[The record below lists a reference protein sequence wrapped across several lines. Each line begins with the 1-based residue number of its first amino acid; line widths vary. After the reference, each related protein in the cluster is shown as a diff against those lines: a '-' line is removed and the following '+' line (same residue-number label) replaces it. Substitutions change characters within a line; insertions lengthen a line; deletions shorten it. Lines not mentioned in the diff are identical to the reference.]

1 MIRLALKIVGGIFA
15 VVVLYLT
22 FTFVQVWW
30 SSRQDDR
37 TPSNAIVV
45 LGAAQWNGTPSPVY
59 KERLDHAAE
68 LYKQGVAK
76 TIVVTGGKQQG
87 DKVGE
92 GFAGYNYLKGKGV
105 PEKALLIEVGG
116 TNTYEELSAAV
127 PILDSNNLGH
137 SVTLVSS
144 PYHAFRS
151 EAIARE
157 VGLSPHFSAADS
169 ESSLSSL
176 VREAGGAAIGRII
189 SFRRLSN
196 LQ

>member
-1 MIRLALKIVGGIFA
+1 MIRLAVKLVLGA
-15 VVVLYLT
+15 VALVALYLAFT
-22 FTFVQVWW
+22 FTQVWW
-30 SSRQDDR
+30 ASNQDDR

-59 KERLDHAAE
+59 KARLDHAAD

-76 TIVVTGGKQQG
+76 TILVTGGKQQG

-92 GFAGYNYLKGKGV
+92 GYAGYNYLKGKGV

-127 PILDSNNLGH
+127 PILDQNDLGR
-137 SVTLVSS
+137 SVTVVSS

-189 SFRRLSN
+189 SYRRLSN

>member
-1 MIRLALKIVGGIFA
+1 VIRLAFKLVGGVVA
-15 VVVLYLT
+15 LVVLYLV

-30 SSRQDDR
+30 ASSQDDR

-59 KERLDHAAE
+59 KDRLDHAAD
-68 LYKQGVAK
+68 LYRQGVAK

-92 GFAGYNYLKGKGV
+92 GYAGYNYLKGKGI

-127 PILDSNNLGH
+127 PILDENKLGH
-137 SVTLVSS
+137 NVTVVSS
-144 PYHAFRS
+144 PYHAFRAN
-151 EAIARE
+151 AIAEE
-157 VGLSPHFSAADS
+157 VGLKPHFSAAAS

-176 VREAGGAAIGRII
+176 VREAGGASIGRII